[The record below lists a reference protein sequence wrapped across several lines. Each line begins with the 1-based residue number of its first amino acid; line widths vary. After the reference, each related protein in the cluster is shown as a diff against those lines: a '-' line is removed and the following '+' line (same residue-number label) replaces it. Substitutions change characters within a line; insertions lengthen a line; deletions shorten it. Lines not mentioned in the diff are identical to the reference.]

1 MLTHRSL
8 FGGSL
13 FAASWVITCGELIA
27 LDACSKLVC
36 RWKETAEGIWTMV
49 LLEMDTE

>member
-13 FAASWVITCGELIA
+13 FAASWVITCGELID

-36 RWKETAEGIWTMV
+36 RWKETAEGVWTIV